1 MTPSFEAQRI
11 SNTSSLT
18 EENSLHRT
26 DLPTNSTEINHMSK
40 FQIRHQEEFIK
51 AGETDQMSHRLERN
65 A

>member
-40 FQIRHQEEFIK
+40 FQIKNQEESIK
-51 AGETDQMSHRLERN
+51 AGETD
-65 A
+65 